1 MTAETTLPETTRRET
16 GRCCWCRPER
26 YSGVQT
32 AWLHC
37 LASFP
42 GDALPGHGVHQ
53 IGRRTERTPVCYGIH
68 KSRLTT
74 VHMTI
79 AQIRALKLHS
89 THILH
94 YRGHNWSPSGR
105 SRAYHCPVGVCVCVC
120 AMTGATKEPLGRRT
134 VGSAQQYG
142 QPAIWLVRHRSLV
155 PNDADCPHTTYQR
168 PSISVVQRRVS
179 KLCACG
185 RSSARYPP
193 LAVQGQH
200 GAVFALCHG
209 RPWPDPK
216 CTKRT

>member
-42 GDALPGHGVHQ
+42 DDALPGQGVHH
-53 IGRRTERTPVCYGIH
+53 IGRRTEWTPVGYGMF
-68 KSRLTT
+68 KARLTT

-94 YRGHNWSPSGR
+94 
-105 SRAYHCPVGVCVCVC
+105 
-120 AMTGATKEPLGRRT
+120 
-134 VGSAQQYG
+134 
-142 QPAIWLVRHRSLV
+142 
-155 PNDADCPHTTYQR
+155 
-168 PSISVVQRRVS
+168 
-179 KLCACG
+179 
-185 RSSARYPP
+185 
-193 LAVQGQH
+193 
-200 GAVFALCHG
+200 
-209 RPWPDPK
+209 
-216 CTKRT
+216 